1 MKKPG
6 RKILYGAGMLAMSLS
21 LTACDRLFE
30 LNGAVYGPPP
40 LTTPGSQD
48 RPEDNPD
55 VYGPPPSTTQEKPE
69 ENPNVYG
76 PPPSTT
82 QVRPEDNPN
91 VYGPPRGREEEQ
103 ANPDEGDTTEDTPDA
118 DGNDTE
124 AE

>member
-30 LNGAVYGPPP
+30 RNGAVYGPPP

-48 RPEDNPD
+48 RPEENPD
-55 VYGPPPSTTQEKPE
+55 VYGPPPSTSQDE
-69 ENPNVYG
+69 
-76 PPPSTT
+76 
-82 QVRPEDNPN
+82 PED
-91 VYGPPRGREEEQ
+91 
-103 ANPDEGDTTEDTPDA
+103 NPDEGDTTEDAPDA

>member
-55 VYGPPPSTTQEKPE
+55 EVKPVAGPGGSIDQGRAEIRLPALSWNVIRLEK
-69 ENPNVYG
+69 
-76 PPPSTT
+76 
-82 QVRPEDNPN
+82 
-91 VYGPPRGREEEQ
+91 
-103 ANPDEGDTTEDTPDA
+103 A
-118 DGNDTE
+118 
-124 AE
+124 

>member
-1 MKKPG
+1 MKKTG

-69 ENPNVYG
+69 DNPRVYG
-76 PPPSTT
+76 PPKSTT
-82 QVRPEDNPN
+82 QEKPED
-91 VYGPPRGREEEQ
+91 
-103 ANPDEGDTTEDTPDA
+103 NPDEGDTTEDTPDA

>member
-30 LNGAVYGPPP
+30 RNGAVYAPPP

-55 VYGPPPSTTQEKPE
+55 VYGPPPSTTKD
-69 ENPNVYG
+69 
-76 PPPSTT
+76 
-82 QVRPEDNPN
+82 RPEGNPR
-91 VYGPPRGREEEQ
+91 VYGPPRSTTQEKPEDD
-103 ANPDEGDTTEDTPDA
+103 PDEGGTTEDTPDA

>member
-55 VYGPPPSTTQEKPE
+55 VYGPPPSTTQD
-69 ENPNVYG
+69 
-76 PPPSTT
+76 
-82 QVRPEDNPN
+82 RPEDNPN
-91 VYGPPRGREEEQ
+91 VYGPPRDREEEQ
-103 ANPDEGDTTEDTPDA
+103 ANPDEGGTDTTEDAPDA

>member
-55 VYGPPPSTTQEKPE
+55 VYGPPPSTTQEKP
-69 ENPNVYG
+69 
-76 PPPSTT
+76 
-82 QVRPEDNPN
+82 DD
-91 VYGPPRGREEEQ
+91 
-103 ANPDEGDTTEDTPDA
+103 NPDEGDTTEDTPDA